1 MASSHS
7 TATEHATDSAT
18 QDCTSTATEH
28 ARPCERCVTPTGNWC
43 DGCESN
49 YEENGLRGRALCT
62 RCERTYGQCT
72 HCASSPLA
80 PNTLVELRGLKA
92 QHMNGLLGVVLHF
105 DPAKDR
111 FAIEINYDFEGNT
124 AVRQHKE
131 YATEHSPLYGAMR
144 NDQTGIV
151 CCLIRLENLMA
162 TSLVEWDSRNPW
174 DNRFRVI
181 GFRHAP
187 NATEHRAPYGGI

>member
-1 MASSHS
+1 MARSH
-7 TATEHATDSAT
+7 
-18 QDCTSTATEH
+18 STATEH
-28 ARPCERCVTPTGNWC
+28 ARPCERCVTLTGNWC
-43 DGCESN
+43 DGCESS

-72 HCASSPLA
+72 HCASFPLT
-80 PNTLVELRGLKA
+80 PNTLVELRGLQA
-92 QHMNGLLGVVLHF
+92 SHMNGLLGVVVHF
-105 DPAKDR
+105 DASRDR
-111 FAIEINYDFEGNT
+111 FAIEIDYDFERNT

-162 TSLVEWDSRNPW
+162 TSLAEWDSRNPHYGLRII
-174 DNRFRVI
+174 NSRT
-181 GFRHAP
+181 AA
-187 NATEHRAPYGGI
+187 NATEHRAP